1 MRPPHLSGA
10 WRRDSSLRN
19 VSGGCET
26 RGRCEWSARP
36 ESFLRGAGGSGWRYK
51 PSIHSAVLSN
61 RSEPS
66 REIGSLQTMSLA
78 NLLPADARDYRGP
91 RFVRWIAMAYLG
103 LLTIRSLIHVIAPDG
118 GAETIATIDTT
129 GEGGSNIIAIFGQW
143 GAIQLLL
150 AALLWVLLL
159 RYRGLTPLVVL
170 VFLIEP
176 VLRAIAG
183 HLKPVEAM
191 GTPPGAAL
199 NWVVVPVMA
208 VLLIVSLRNGDDRS
222 A

>member
-1 MRPPHLSGA
+1 
-10 WRRDSSLRN
+10 
-19 VSGGCET
+19 
-26 RGRCEWSARP
+26 
-36 ESFLRGAGGSGWRYK
+36 
-51 PSIHSAVLSN
+51 
-61 RSEPS
+61 
-66 REIGSLQTMSLA
+66 
-78 NLLPADARDYRGP
+78 
-91 RFVRWIAMAYLG
+91 MAYLG
-103 LLTIRSLIHVIAPDG
+103 LLTIRSLIHFIAPDG
-118 GAETIATIDTT
+118 GAETIATIDTS

-176 VLRAIAG
+176 VLRAVAG
-183 HLKPVEAM
+183 HLKPVEAV

-199 NWVVVPVMA
+199 NWFVVPVMA
-208 VLLIVSLRNGDDRS
+208 LLLIVSLRNGDDRS